1 MPQKVLSVGQCGFDH
16 ASLARFLRKSFDVT
30 VDTADTAQE
39 ALDQLRAD
47 PVDLVLVNRKLDADG
62 SDGMAIVKAIQAD
75 AALSSI
81 PVILVSN
88 YADAQ
93 SAAVAAGA
101 LPGFGKSDIG
111 SEEAIAK
118 LAAVLKAKS

>member
-1 MPQKVLSVGQCGFDH
+1 M
-16 ASLARFLRKSFDVT
+16 ASNS
-30 VDTADTAQE
+30 DTAAGPFAATVPRNAPW
-39 ALDQLRAD
+39 LRA
-47 PVDLVLVNRKLDADG
+47 PMSETSPSASISSPEVLVNRKLDADG